1 MAFGRKDYTG
11 AVKERGT
18 VDRGG
23 KKLANVS
30 KEELDAFRKK
40 QGNEGLSY
48 KESLRALLNTDR
60 TTKPTPPA
68 RDPVRAPDRTA
79 GDAEAA
85 KNSPNP
91 RIKAEARMKDIIR
104 EQASKER
111 RDPLPMDAAMKK
123 GGSVRGDGCAVRGK
137 TKGTMR

>member
-11 AVKERGT
+11 PVKERGT

-91 RIKAEARMKDIIR
+91 RISAEARMKDIVR

-111 RDPLPMDAAMKK
+111 RDTLPMDAAMKK
-123 GGSVRGDGCAVRGK
+123 GGSVRGDGCAIRGK